1 MPKAISIHIGLNHV
15 DPDHYEG
22 WDGRL
27 FACVADAKDMRALAK
42 KQGFSPNALLLDE
55 KASAEAVT
63 AALSDAARKLT
74 KGDLL
79 LLTYSG
85 HGGQV
90 KDTNG
95 DEQDPGRMDETW
107 VLFNRQLVDDELY
120 DLWGKF
126 KPGVRIL
133 VLSDSCHSGSVT
145 RDVPP
150 SISGGPRRRAMPR
163 TVGDK
168 VEKKHKE
175 LYRSIQKAHPGSE
188 KAKVNA
194 SVLLISGCMD
204 NQFSMDGEKNG
215 AFTGTL
221 KKVWGGGKF
230 GGNYRKFRDTIV
242 SLMPDTQT
250 PNYYFVG
257 AANSAY
263 EGQKPFTI

>member
-1 MPKAISIHIGLNHV
+1 MTKALSIHIGINHV

-22 WDGRL
+22 WDGKL
-27 FACVADAKDMRALAK
+27 FACEADAKDMRALAK
-42 KQGFSPNALLLDE
+42 KQGFSQSTLLLSQQGST
-55 KASAEAVT
+55 AAVT
-63 AALSDAARKLT
+63 AAINDAAKKLG

-79 LLTYSG
+79 FLTYSG

-90 KDTNG
+90 RDTNG
-95 DEQDPGRMDETW
+95 DEADKDRMDETW
-107 VLFNRQLVDDELY
+107 VLFDRQLVDDELY
-120 DLWGKF
+120 DMWSKF

-133 VLSDSCHSGSVT
+133 VLSDSCHSGTVV
-145 RDVPP
+145 RDVPDF
-150 SISGGPRRRAMPR
+150 ISGGPRRRAMPR
-163 TVGDK
+163 SVGEK
-168 VEKKHKE
+168 VEKAHRA

-188 KAKVNA
+188 DAKVRA

-221 KKVWGGGKF
+221 KTVWANGKF
-230 GGNYRKFRDTIV
+230 PGTYRKFRDKIV
-242 SLMPDTQT
+242 SLMSSDQT

-257 AANSAY
+257 AQNATF